1 MNVKDLFRRL
11 NEVFVI
17 VFESYSSMIYIIDM
31 YIIGPFLHLVYMR
44 KQSLNLV
51 PKEISIFGDFIEQLG
66 FNQRQFWNL
75 ETNLKEKI
83 K

>member
-1 MNVKDLFRRL
+1 MNVKDLFRKL
-11 NEVFVI
+11 YEVFVI
-17 VFESYSSMIYIIDM
+17 VFESHSSMIYITD
-31 YIIGPFLHLVYMR
+31 IIGPFLHLVYMR

-75 ETNLKEKI
+75 ETNPKQKI